1 MSKIAVPVLIA
12 SYLLST
18 ERRKNQ
24 IYAISKL
31 QAFMSSF
38 IFLKKKGGSEMRD
51 LGKRFLLDIKIKTNI
66 GFIIPRLARYIQ
78 HKLQKLIST
87 ILITKQTPTI
97 SNQQMKIGHQMIIIN
112 SQIRTYLKMNQINL
126 IFKMKIRYSQAK
138 GKRSQS

>member
-66 GFIIPRLARYIQ
+66 GFIIPRLARYI
-78 HKLQKLIST
+78 
-87 ILITKQTPTI
+87 
-97 SNQQMKIGHQMIIIN
+97 
-112 SQIRTYLKMNQINL
+112 
-126 IFKMKIRYSQAK
+126 
-138 GKRSQS
+138 